1 MSGGRLLIGIVG
13 PAGAGKST
21 LSQLLC
27 AACTIL
33 SGTPWVQCVSMD
45 GYSFPNSRLVAE
57 QAVDNLGRICTL
69 KDIKGLP
76 STLDVNVL
84 LQDLLRLGSAGND
97 PIFLPAYDRGLH
109 EPVPNSV
116 AIATDCK
123 IVIFEGLHLL
133 HNNGLW
139 KDVSEVF
146 FRTVFLD
153 IERSCCFERVVGRK
167 VANGRSRESSEA
179 HFDRVDGPTFEQ
191 LQHERARANLTLVLR
206 PTPERPLHVVNV
218 KVRSSNETQ
227 HVGLMK

>member
-1 MSGGRLLIGIVG
+1 MLIGIVG

-123 IVIFEGLHLL
+123 IVIFEGEQLTKRFSTITRTRYDVLIVSPRFSPRFSLKIRYNKGLGNISVEYNKGISTIQQWYVSHHKLTQAGWLRTLL
-133 HNNGLW
+133 EAVN
-139 KDVSEVF
+139 
-146 FRTVFLD
+146 
-153 IERSCCFERVVGRK
+153 RK
-167 VANGRSRESSEA
+167 VSRSRCAE
-179 HFDRVDGPTFEQ
+179 
-191 LQHERARANLTLVLR
+191 VLLYCFYFR
-206 PTPERPLHVVNV
+206 
-218 KVRSSNETQ
+218 
-227 HVGLMK
+227 